1 MRIMITGATEPSG
14 LAVARMLTAAGH
26 DVIGFARPGRSTTDP
41 GIPLLTGDFADPA
54 DCARAMAGCVS
65 VLHLADRGLAA
76 VAAAARKSGVR
87 VVVPV
92 VAGARVAGRTESGVS
107 ALLRGVDGLM
117 LRIPAVAGRRVGR
130 ETWRALEPLLGPDT
144 AEGFQLLHTDD
155 LERFLVSA
163 AASQR
168 TGIVELTAPG
178 LVTPT
183 EVRKLLRRAG
193 IRYSAWVPGW
203 SGRAP
208 LLDPTAAQRDWGFR
222 YGWSAREVVEDL
234 VRGLLGR
241 KPDCRGFHARL
252 GAIPMPVRGVPGSL
266 SAVPRAGGHGTAG
279 EFADHHSSAAAH
291 HTRYATLPESPTPLT
306 ADLHLGALRLADEA
320 VATLLGPA
328 ATAFK
333 GVARLWIVAHR
344 YRASVARIDAAARA
358 EALGADDI
366 RALTDAQLHV
376 RALLSRDRL
385 AQAWQAV
392 AVGDVLIRWA
402 GLDDDVSDPAKSLPA
417 VARLAQQ
424 CRADIALHA
433 IARRGDVRA
442 ARTAWPA
449 FDSVIDEIAHRGPDE
464 YELLEPTFGDRPDLL
479 LTAAAESAS
488 HTACLPNMQSGIECI
503 IADDAIADVGRP
515 GGRRY
520 VADRDLSRDALARI
534 THCLRLLVRERA
546 ARLVRSGRLVD
557 PDDACYLTF
566 DELFCPPRDYAE
578 RIVSRRTAVSAPGAQ
593 TIGRAKEPRTAF
605 GRADRP

>member
-1 MRIMITGATEPSG
+1 M
-14 LAVARMLTAAGH
+14 
-26 DVIGFARPGRSTTDP
+26 
-41 GIPLLTGDFADPA
+41 
-54 DCARAMAGCVS
+54 S
-65 VLHLADRGLAA
+65 VLHLADRGLAG
-76 VAAAARKSGVR
+76 VAAAARKSGAR

-155 LERFLVSA
+155 LERFLVAA

-252 GAIPMPVRGVPGSL
+252 GAIPVPVRGSL
-266 SAVPRAGGHGTAG
+266 SSPEPRAGGPGAAG
-279 EFADHHSSAAAH
+279 EFADHYPSAAAR

-306 ADLHLGALRLADEA
+306 ADLHLGALRLADKS

-328 ATAFK
+328 LRYRLSAPRHGCGCFSVAAERDGAATARHGCGCSSAVDERDGAATVRHGYGGLPLAGERGSAATAFK
-333 GVARLWIVAHR
+333 GMARLLIVARR

-358 EALGADDI
+358 EALDADDI

-392 AVGDVLIRWA
+392 AVGDVLTRWA

-417 VARLAQQ
+417 VARLARQ

-442 ARTAWPA
+442 ARAAWPA

-464 YELLEPTFGDRPDLL
+464 YELMEPTFGDRPDLL
-479 LTAAAESAS
+479 LTAAAEFAS

-503 IADDAIADVGRP
+503 IAEDAIADADRP

-520 VADRDLSRDALARI
+520 VADRDRSRDAVARI

-546 ARLVRSGRLVD
+546 TRLVRSGRLVD

-593 TIGRAKEPRTAF
+593 AIGRETEPRTAF
-605 GRADRP
+605 GPADRP